1 MTIFRPFWARR
12 PLKMSSNPEVIKI
25 KVLHFD
31 KTYVECGLGI
41 EIKPHMWPPEPKIG
55 FLAFFPFF
63 MTVLARRPLKMSSNP
78 EVIKIK
84 VVHFD
89 KTYPECGLRIEIKP
103 HMWCP
108 EPKMRFLAFFSF

>member
-1 MTIFRPFWARR
+1 
-12 PLKMSSNPEVIKI
+12 MSSNPEVIKI

-55 FLAFFPFF
+55 CLAFFPFF

-108 EPKMRFLAFFSF
+108 EPKMRLLAFFSF